1 VHEYTGGG
9 FYTVTLTA
17 QNEFGCTDKHV
28 EAIQIDN
35 TFFTFMPNAFT
46 PDGDGIN
53 DTFGPVFSNQED
65 ILSYR
70 FYVKNKWGEIIFETD
85 NPELKWRGNNN
96 NEGYYLH
103 TDVFTW
109 VVELAFNNKTLNK
122 IHEGTVT
129 LIR

>member
-1 VHEYTGGG
+1 
-9 FYTVTLTA
+9 
-17 QNEFGCTDKHV
+17 
-28 EAIQIDN
+28 
-35 TFFTFMPNAFT
+35 MPNAFT

-53 DTFGPVFSNQED
+53 DTFGPVFSNKED
-65 ILSYR
+65 IQSYR

-85 NPELKWRGNNN
+85 NPELQWLGNNK